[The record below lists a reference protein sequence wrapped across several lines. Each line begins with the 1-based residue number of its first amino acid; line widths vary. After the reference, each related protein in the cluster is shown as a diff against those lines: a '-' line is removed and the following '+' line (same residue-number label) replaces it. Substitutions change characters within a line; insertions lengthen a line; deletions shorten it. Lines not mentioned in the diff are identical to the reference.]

1 MRRFENKVVLITGA
15 AAGIGRAT
23 ALRLAQEGAD
33 LFLVDLAEE
42 KLKETA
48 DLASESGGRVEHRAC
63 DLSHPETAGEIVGA
77 CVDALGRLDALCN
90 IAGIVRM
97 DRTHELDLEDWN
109 RVIAINLT
117 GTMLMCRAAIPHLL
131 ETRGNIVNIG
141 STSGL
146 QGMPWGAAYASSKG
160 GVIALTRALAVE
172 YGGQGMRANA
182 ICPGSIDTA
191 MTNPDMIPK
200 GADMKLIHRIMPLDQ
215 SRGPETVASVIAMLA
230 SDDGVHING
239 ETIRVDDGTLA

>member
-1 MRRFENKVVLITGA
+1 MRRFENTVVLITGA

-23 ALRLAQEGAD
+23 ALRMAAEGAD
-33 LFLVDLAEE
+33 LFLVDVAEE
-42 KLKETA
+42 RLEESA
-48 DLASESGGRVEHRAC
+48 GLASQTGARVEHRTC
-63 DLSHPETAGEIVGA
+63 DLSRPESAEEIVSD
-77 CVDALGRLDALCN
+77 CVKVYGRLDVLCN

-97 DRTHELDLEDWN
+97 DRTHELELEDWN
-109 RVIAINLT
+109 RVIAVNLT

-131 ETRGNIVNIG
+131 ETRGNIVNTG

-160 GVIALTRALAVE
+160 GVIALTRSLAVE
-172 YGGQGMRANA
+172 YGGEGMRANA

-200 GADMKLIHRIMPLDQ
+200 GANMKLIHRIMPLDR
-215 SRGPETVASVIAMLA
+215 SRGPETVASVIAMVA
-230 SDDGVHING
+230 SGDGIHING
-239 ETIRVDDGTLA
+239 ETIRVDGGTLA